1 MKSKAPKR
9 KASLPK
15 MMTTTMTSEASPA
28 QRPIKAQVASSSSNL
43 VPSSFSKSKSTARGS
58 MNTGGTNNHKHIS
71 IKSAHQIISSVTSTT
86 NKNAA
91 ILGGAKSKSM
101 GKAQPVAST
110 DAPSSNAP
118 AKQASN
124 HPTRHQHQNQ
134 QVKRVVASSLK
145 SPKFVQINLKM
156 FNNFVASD

>member
-1 MKSKAPKR
+1 
-9 KASLPK
+9 
-15 MMTTTMTSEASPA
+15 
-28 QRPIKAQVASSSSNL
+28 
-43 VPSSFSKSKSTARGS
+43 
-58 MNTGGTNNHKHIS
+58 
-71 IKSAHQIISSVTSTT
+71 
-86 NKNAA
+86 
-91 ILGGAKSKSM
+91 M

-118 AKQASN
+118 ASQVSN
-124 HPTRHQHQNQ
+124 NPTRHQHQNQ